1 MILVAVG
8 ANLPA
13 GSGTTPLATCRQA
26 VEALRLI
33 PGLRVAA
40 VSRWYETDPVPPSG
54 QPPYVNGVVR
64 LAGRIDPA
72 ALLHAL
78 HAIED
83 GHGRRRG
90 ERNAARTLDLDVIAM
105 DDPDTASDDGAL
117 VRTAPDPV
125 VPHPR
130 THLRGFVL
138 EPLRDV
144 APGWRHPVLHESA
157 ETLLAGL
164 PPQGVRR
171 IGEEAGEVEAP
182 PQAPPKASLWNPIA

>member
-26 VEALRLI
+26 VEALRAI
-33 PGLRVAA
+33 PGLRVEA
-40 VSRWYETDPVPPSG
+40 VSSWYETEPVPPSG

-64 LAGRIDPA
+64 LEGHVDPA
-72 ALLHAL
+72 VLLAAL

-83 GHGRRRG
+83 GHGRTRA

-105 DDPDTASDDGAL
+105 GDAEAAL
-117 VRTAPDPV
+117 VRVAPDPV

-130 THLRGFVL
+130 AHLRGFVL

-144 APGWRHPVLHESA
+144 APGWRHPVLHQSVE
-157 ETLLAGL
+157 ELIAGL
-164 PPQGVRR
+164 APQGVRKLD
-171 IGEEAGEVEAP
+171 AG
-182 PQAPPKASLWNPIA
+182 SLG

>member
-13 GSGTTPLATCRQA
+13 GSGDTPLATCRRA
-26 VEALRLI
+26 VEALRAI
-33 PGLRVAA
+33 PGLRVEA
-40 VSRWYETDPVPPSG
+40 VSAWYETDPMPPSG

-64 LAGRIDPA
+64 LGGHIEPA
-72 ALLHAL
+72 ALLAAL

-83 GHGRRRG
+83 GHGRTRA
-90 ERNAARTLDLDVIAM
+90 ERNAARTLDLDVVAM
-105 DDPDTASDDGAL
+105 DDPGATVADAGGL

-130 THLRGFVL
+130 AHLRGFVL

-144 APGWRHPVLHESA
+144 APGWQHPVLHRSVDQLVA
-157 ETLLAGL
+157 EL

-171 IGEEAGEVEAP
+171 LGQGK
-182 PQAPPKASLWNPIA
+182 QG

>member
-26 VEALRLI
+26 VEALRAI
-33 PGLRVAA
+33 PGLRVEA
-40 VSRWYETDPVPPSG
+40 VSSWYETDPVPPSG

-64 LAGRIDPA
+64 LEGQIDPA
-72 ALLHAL
+72 ALLAAL

-83 GHGRRRG
+83 GHGRTRA
-90 ERNAARTLDLDVIAM
+90 ERNAARTLDLDVVAM
-105 DDPDTASDDGAL
+105 DGPDGGL
-117 VRTAPDPV
+117 VRAAPDPV

-130 THLRGFVL
+130 AHLRGFVL

-144 APGWRHPVLHESA
+144 APGWQHPVLHRSVEQLIA
-157 ETLLAGL
+157 EL

-171 IGEEAGEVEAP
+171 LGADKQG
-182 PQAPPKASLWNPIA
+182 

>member
-13 GSGTTPLATCRQA
+13 GADSTPLDTCRQA
-26 VEALRLI
+26 VDALRAI
-33 PGLRVAA
+33 PGLRVEA
-40 VSRWYETDPVPPSG
+40 VSSWYETDPVPPSG

-64 LAGRIDPA
+64 LEGRIDPA
-72 ALLHAL
+72 ALLAAL

-83 GHGRRRG
+83 GHGRTRA

-105 DDPDTASDDGAL
+105 DGGTTDAGDL
-117 VRTAPDPV
+117 VRPAPDPV

-130 THLRGFVL
+130 AHLRGFVL

-144 APGWRHPVLHESA
+144 APGWQHPVLHKSVEQLVA
-157 ETLLAGL
+157 EL

-171 IGEEAGEVEAP
+171 LDESRQG
-182 PQAPPKASLWNPIA
+182 

>member
-13 GSGTTPLATCRQA
+13 GADSTPLDTCRRA
-26 VEALRLI
+26 VDALRAI
-33 PGLRVAA
+33 PGLRVEA
-40 VSRWYETDPVPPSG
+40 VSSWYETDPVPPSG

-64 LAGRIDPA
+64 LEGRIDPA
-72 ALLHAL
+72 ALLAAL

-83 GHGRRRG
+83 GHGRTRA

-105 DDPDTASDDGAL
+105 DGGTTHAGDL

-130 THLRGFVL
+130 AHLRGFVL

-144 APGWRHPVLHESA
+144 APGWQHPVLHRSVEQLVA
-157 ETLLAGL
+157 EL

-171 IGEEAGEVEAP
+171 SGADKQG
-182 PQAPPKASLWNPIA
+182 

>member
-13 GSGTTPLATCRQA
+13 GSGTTPLETCLDA
-26 VEALRLI
+26 VEALRAI
-33 PGLRVAA
+33 PGLRVVA
-40 VSRWYETDPVPPSG
+40 VSSWYETDPMPPSG

-64 LAGRIDPA
+64 LDGRIEPA
-72 ALLHAL
+72 ALLAAL

-83 GHGRRRG
+83 EHGRTRA
-90 ERNAARTLDLDVIAM
+90 ERNAARTLDLDVVAM
-105 DDPDTASDDGAL
+105 GEAGGL
-117 VRTAPDPV
+117 VREAPDPV

-130 THLRGFVL
+130 AHGRGFVL

-144 APGWRHPVLHESA
+144 APDWQHPVLHRSVEQ
-157 ETLLAGL
+157 LLAEL

-171 IGEEAGEVEAP
+171 LGEGK
-182 PQAPPKASLWNPIA
+182 QG

>member
-13 GSGTTPLATCRQA
+13 GAGATPLETCLQA
-26 VEALRLI
+26 VDALRAI

-40 VSRWYETDPVPPSG
+40 VSSWYETDPMPPSG

-64 LAGRIDPA
+64 LDGRIEPA
-72 ALLHAL
+72 VLLAAL

-83 GHGRRRG
+83 GHGRTRA
-90 ERNAARTLDLDVIAM
+90 ERNAARTLDLDVVAM
-105 DDPDTASDDGAL
+105 GDL
-117 VRTAPDPV
+117 VREAPDPV

-130 THLRGFVL
+130 AHLRGFVL

-144 APGWRHPVLHESA
+144 APGWRHPVLGRSVEELIA
-157 ETLLAGL
+157 EL

-171 IGEEAGEVEAP
+171 LGDSKQG
-182 PQAPPKASLWNPIA
+182 

>member
-13 GSGTTPLATCRQA
+13 GAGTTPLATCRQA
-26 VEALRLI
+26 VDALRAI
-33 PGLRVAA
+33 PGLRVAG
-40 VSRWYETDPVPPSG
+40 VSSWYETDPVPPSG

-64 LAGRIDPA
+64 LEGRIDPA
-72 ALLHAL
+72 VLLAAL

-83 GHGRRRG
+83 GHGRTRA
-90 ERNAARTLDLDVIAM
+90 ERNAARTLDLDVVAM
-105 DDPDTASDDGAL
+105 DDPDAAAADAGAL
-117 VRTAPDPV
+117 VRSAPDPV

-130 THLRGFVL
+130 AHLRGFVL

-144 APGWRHPVLHESA
+144 APGWQHPVLHRGVEQLIA
-157 ETLLAGL
+157 EL

-171 IGEEAGEVEAP
+171 LDESKQG
-182 PQAPPKASLWNPIA
+182 

>member
-13 GSGTTPLATCRQA
+13 GSGTTPLDTCREA
-26 VEALRLI
+26 ALALRAI
-33 PGLRVAA
+33 PGLRVEA
-40 VSRWYETDPVPPSG
+40 VSSWYETDPVPPSG

-72 ALLHAL
+72 ALLEAL
-78 HAIED
+78 HGIED
-83 GHGRRRG
+83 GHGRRRS

-105 DDPDTASDDGAL
+105 GEAGAL
-117 VRTAPDPV
+117 VRAAPDPV

-130 THLRGFVL
+130 AHLRGFVL

-144 APGWRHPVLHESA
+144 APGWRHPVLRQSVEEMIA
-157 ETLLAGL
+157 AL
-164 PPQGVRR
+164 PPQGERR
-171 IGEEAGEVEAP
+171 LA
-182 PQAPPKASLWNPIA
+182 